1 MAIGIVSDSHPHD
14 DQQFVGYNDIIGT
27 VTEEIIATTKRM
39 KWTLQW
45 VNRNLLMVTDNF
57 KLYRFR

>member
-39 KWTLQW
+39 KWTLRW

-57 KLYRFR
+57 

>member
-27 VTEEIIATTKRM
+27 VTEEIIATTTNFDKDFGEE
-39 KWTLQW
+39 
-45 VNRNLLMVTDNF
+45 VNLVLASR
-57 KLYRFR
+57 

>member
-14 DQQFVGYNDIIGT
+14 DQQFVGYNDIICT

-57 KLYRFR
+57 